1 MQGVQ
6 HNSVNPGIG
15 RAASTCLLTI
25 HKRPAAAVL
34 IGDVD
39 AHGARRSTKNNARPL
54 QPQPATPS

>member
-6 HNSVNPGIG
+6 HNSVNLGIG

-34 IGDVD
+34 IVD